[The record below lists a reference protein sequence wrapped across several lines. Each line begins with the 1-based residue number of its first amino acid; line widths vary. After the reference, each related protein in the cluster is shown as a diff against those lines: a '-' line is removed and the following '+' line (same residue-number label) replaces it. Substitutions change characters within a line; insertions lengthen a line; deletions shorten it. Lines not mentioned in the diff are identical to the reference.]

1 MPADSLLS
9 ARVPTQLHGR
19 LSSQQ
24 KSIALQLVAQSRDNT
39 SHFLNVLQFAEVLP
53 WSFFPS
59 VGGVGDPALFSLTL
73 TCQPTNHRPLVSP
86 TSPTSSN

>member
-9 ARVPTQLHGR
+9 ARVPTQLQGR
-19 LSSQQ
+19 LPSQQ
-24 KSIALQLVAQSRDNT
+24 KSIALQLVAQSGANT
-39 SHFLNVLQFAEVLP
+39 SHFLNVRQFAEALP
-53 WSFFPS
+53 WPFFPS

-73 TCQPTNHRPLVSP
+73 TCQPTNHRPRVSP